1 MKSFQNITKNAELH
15 TFEMNVSVFMKYTIS
30 VFHDHNYL
38 KHWRW
43 VHLIKDTND
52 SMSL

>member
-30 VFHDHNYL
+30 VFHDHNYFKTL
-38 KHWRW
+38 ALGSSNQRHKR
-43 VHLIKDTND
+43 
-52 SMSL
+52 